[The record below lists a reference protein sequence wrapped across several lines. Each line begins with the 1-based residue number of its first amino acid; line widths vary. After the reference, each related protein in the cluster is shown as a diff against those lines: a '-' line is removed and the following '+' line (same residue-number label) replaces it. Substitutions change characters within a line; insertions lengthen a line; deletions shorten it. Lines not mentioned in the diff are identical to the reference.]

1 MQSMADMASQGSL
14 LEKRRGK
21 SLSMEIENGV
31 IAFDQD
37 IANWVAQYK
46 GAMEKAKEWQEVA
59 DVARS
64 HIENALG
71 DAEVGLWQGRPV
83 VRYTTVETRR
93 FDTKKA
99 QELLPEDL
107 VKALQTITTHRR
119 FTVVTEE

>member
-1 MQSMADMASQGSL
+1 
-14 LEKRRGK
+14 
-21 SLSMEIENGV
+21 MEIESGV

-46 GAMEKAKEWQEVA
+46 NAMEKAKEWQEIA

-83 VRYTTVETRR
+83 VRYTTVETSR
-93 FDTKKA
+93 FDAKKA
-99 QELLPEDL
+99 KELLPSEIVEL
-107 VKALQTITTHRR
+107 LQSTSQHRR
-119 FTVVTEE
+119 FTIVTED